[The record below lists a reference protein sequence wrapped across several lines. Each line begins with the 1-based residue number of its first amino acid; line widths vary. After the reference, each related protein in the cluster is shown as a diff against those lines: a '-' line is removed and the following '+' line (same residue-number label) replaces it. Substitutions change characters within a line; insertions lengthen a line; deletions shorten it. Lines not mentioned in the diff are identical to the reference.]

1 MYEFLIP
8 QPSKLHRLAMRDAVN
23 HPTTTVLVKPDD
35 PRLGGKY
42 AKIETSK
49 DLNANNY
56 HLWASIYNVEVEMP
70 PQPIN
75 VAKEYYKKQTDQ
87 GAKDKMRNGDSMNI
101 EIPQGYY
108 CDEFSGYG
116 KYVHEGNAVT
126 TQFSLTIGSFNNFN
140 LYVGRGSF
148 DFTRRAI
155 SKINKVLPIAIIIE
169 DIEPLAMTFI
179 AHCKVSDELYAKWQV
194 ETFGKLIEAY
204 QKQLDDYNAKMVEV
218 ATTTETTLG
227 TNPGFYREI
236 EQMVLRKNCISYL
249 MDEAKM
255 GTQFYTGDALE
266 NYVITQNQA
275 MDDYGS
281 FAKFMEQAFDWDL
294 ISYNFYPYYW
304 GNRNEWTTL
313 YQTDNN
319 DLLFRNFM
327 QAGMARVIVT
337 VRPGFEDAVMYYMS
351 TGRIWNGGEVPVLGD
366 PLYLSIVDELK
377 EQEYVVEET
386 WETVVP
392 SALVALQSSGVAVDA
407 TGLPCGDDCKD
418 AQENNPLKNNDSKLG
433 VTLPTSSPN

>member
-1 MYEFLIP
+1 MKF
-8 QPSKLHRLAMRDAVN
+8 SKFITIMHFCILHSLLYAQSEECK
-23 HPTTTVLVKPDD
+23 TD
-35 PRLGGKY
+35 PRSMYWKANIDVTLY
-42 AKIETSK
+42 QS
-49 DLNANNY
+49 NNY
-56 HLWASIYNVEVEMP
+56 KSEEIGKIPEGEVVLLLSGGFFE
-70 PQPIN
+70 N
-75 VAKEYYKKQTDQ
+75 RLKEVCYK
-87 GAKDKMRNGDSMNI
+87 
-101 EIPQGYY
+101 
-108 CDEFSGYG
+108 G
-116 KYVHEGNAVT
+116 KIGWVS
-126 TQFSLTIGSFNNFN
+126 SLAH
-140 LYVGRGSF
+140 
-148 DFTRRAI
+148 FT
-155 SKINKVLPIAIIIE
+155 LF
-169 DIEPLAMTFI
+169 AM
-179 AHCKVSDELYAKWQV
+179 DR
-194 ETFGKLIEAY
+194 
-204 QKQLDDYNAKMVEV
+204 DDYNAKMGEV

-266 NYVITQNQA
+266 NYVITQSQA

-304 GNRNEWTTL
+304 GNRNEWTAL

-327 QAGMARVIVT
+327 QAGMARAIVT

-392 SALVALQSSGVAVDA
+392 SALVALQSSGVAVEA

-433 VTLPTSSPN
+433 VTIQTSPN